1 MNVLVTGGAGY
12 IGSHACV
19 ALLSAGYN
27 VIVLDN
33 FSNSS
38 RLSLD
43 RVKQIASRDFMVV
56 EADVNDRQALDEL
69 FSRYE
74 VGAVM
79 HFAGF
84 KAVGESCALPLL
96 YYRNN
101 VSGTLTLLEA
111 MQAGGINTFIFSSSA
126 TVYGDPAT
134 MPITEDFPL
143 QTTNPY
149 GRSKLM
155 VEEMLRDLSAADN
168 LSGKPIWKI
177 ALLRYFNPAGA
188 HPSGLIGEDPRGIPN
203 NLLPYITQ
211 VAVGKLRQLSVFG
224 NDYPTHDGT
233 GVRDYLHVMDLAEGH
248 VRALEKLLG
257 KEFSPECR
265 AWNLG
270 TGSGYSVLEMIR
282 AFESASGCTIPY
294 QMIER
299 RAGDVAEC
307 WSDASR
313 AERELGWKASRTLE
327 DMMRDSWRWQRQ
339 NPNGYEEPAE
349 KISGI

>member
-1 MNVLVTGGAGY
+1 MKVLVTGGAGY

-19 ALLSAGYN
+19 ALLSAGHD

-33 FSNSS
+33 FSNST

-43 RVKQIASRDFMVV
+43 RVKEITSRDFIVV
-56 EADVNDRQALDEL
+56 EADVNDRQALDKL
-69 FSRYE
+69 FNSHE
-74 VGAVM
+74 VNAVM

-111 MQAGGINTFIFSSSA
+111 MQAGGISTIIFSSSA
-126 TVYGDPAT
+126 TVYGDPAKT
-134 MPITEDFPL
+134 PITEDFPL

-168 LSGKPIWKI
+168 LSGKPTWKI
-177 ALLRYFNPAGA
+177 ALLRYFNPVGA
-188 HPSGLIGEDPRGIPN
+188 HHSGLIGEDPRGVPN
-203 NLLPYITQ
+203 NLLPYISQ
-211 VAVGKLRQLSVFG
+211 VAVGKLSQLSVYG

-248 VRALEKLLG
+248 VCALEKLLA
-257 KEFSPECR
+257 KDFTPACR

-270 TGSGYSVLEMIR
+270 TGAGYSVLEMIR
-282 AFESASGCTIPY
+282 AFETVSGCTIPF
-294 QMIER
+294 EVVGR
-299 RAGDVAEC
+299 RSGDVAEC
-307 WSDASR
+307 WADASR
-313 AERELGWKASRTLE
+313 AARELRWKANRSLD
-327 DMMRDSWRWQRQ
+327 DMMRDSWRWQHQ
-339 NPNGYEEPAE
+339 NPHGYEDPAE
-349 KISGI
+349 

>member
-1 MNVLVTGGAGY
+1 MKVLVTGGAGY

-19 ALLSAGYN
+19 ALLNAGYD
-27 VIVLDN
+27 VVVLDN

-38 RLSLD
+38 SLSLE
-43 RVKQIASRDFMVV
+43 RVKQITSREFTLV
-56 EADVNDRQALDEL
+56 EADVCDRAVLDNL
-69 FSRYE
+69 FSSHT
-74 VGAVM
+74 VNAVM

-84 KAVGESCALPLL
+84 KAVGESCADPAL

-101 VSGTLTLLEA
+101 VAGSLTLLEA
-111 MQAGGINTFIFSSSA
+111 MQAANIGTFIFSSSA

-134 MPITEDFPL
+134 TPITEDFPL

-155 VEEMLRDLSAADN
+155 VEDILRDLSAADKVT
-168 LSGKPIWKI
+168 GHPFWKI
-177 ALLRYFNPAGA
+177 ALLRYFNPVGA
-188 HPSGLIGEDPRGIPN
+188 HPSGLIGEDPIGIPN

-211 VAVGKLRQLSVFG
+211 VAVGKLRELSVYG
-224 NDYPTHDGT
+224 GDYPTRDGT
-233 GVRDYLHVMDLAEGH
+233 GIRDYLHVMDLAEGH
-248 VRALEKLLG
+248 VCALEKLLENG
-257 KEFSPECR
+257 SSPGCR

-282 AFESASGCTIPY
+282 AFESVSDTVIPF
-294 QMIER
+294 QIVGR

-339 NPNGYEEPAE
+339 NPNGYEHPAE
-349 KISGI
+349 